1 MFNAIS
7 HSASSAVWEVEKEGQ
22 YDDNGTAIATALQ
35 TMTFTHP
42 SQQEVLVR
50 NVFVDF
56 ETSRSTVFG
65 LQYDNGSTKD
75 ITESTVATS
84 TRRVAALYYNT
95 WTRDFALRVTPSGSS
110 TGDFKLHGIDFD
122 IYIPQEEAE

>member
-1 MFNAIS
+1 M
-7 HSASSAVWEVEKEGQ
+7 HKKQ
-22 YDDNGTAIATALQ
+22 RDDNRNNKIGDATAAC
-35 TMTFTHP
+35 F
-42 SQQEVLVR
+42 
-50 NVFVDF
+50 DF

-95 WTRDFALRVTPSGSS
+95 WTRDFALRITPSGSS
-110 TGDFKLHGIDFD
+110 TGDFKLHGVDFD
-122 IYIPQEEAE
+122 LYIPQEEAE